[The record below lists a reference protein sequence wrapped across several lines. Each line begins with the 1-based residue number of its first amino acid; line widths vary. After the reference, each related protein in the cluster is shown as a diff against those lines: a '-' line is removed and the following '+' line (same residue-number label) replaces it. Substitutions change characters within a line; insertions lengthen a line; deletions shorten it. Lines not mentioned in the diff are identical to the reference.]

1 MAIRSLIAIFVEVQ
15 TFAGIFMIN
24 PFVTNG
30 YVAPEYFCDRET
42 ETEDITTLLLNGNN
56 IALISPRRYGKT
68 DLIRHCFSQ
77 PEVTKRY
84 YTFIVDIYATR
95 SLRDL
100 VNKLGKAILDAL
112 KPRGRKVWEKFVNA
126 ISSLQA
132 GISYDIGG
140 VPSWNIGLGDIINP
154 ATSLDEIF
162 HYLQHADRP
171 CLVAIDEFQQIGKYP
186 EDTIEATLRTYVQYC
201 SNARFVFSGS
211 QRHLM
216 GSIFTSPS
224 RPFYQSVTIINLSP
238 IPQEKYKEF
247 AVRLFREH
255 HKTLQPEV
263 VDVLY
268 DRFCGGTFYLQ
279 KVMNILFLRT
289 PEGGTCGVDMIES
302 SINYIVNFTAD
313 TYAEL
318 LYQLPDKQKQV
329 LIAINR
335 DGQARNVVSG
345 AFSKRHGLVSPSSVR
360 SALAGLLDKDFITKE
375 RDYYQV
381 YDFFF
386 SIWLAREEH

>member
-1 MAIRSLIAIFVEVQ
+1 MTSFFPIFVILKNI
-15 TFAGIFMIN
+15 GGLFMKN

-30 YVAPEYFCDRET
+30 YVSSKYFCDRET
-42 ETEDITTLLLNGNN
+42 ETENIIELLLNGNN

-77 PEVTKRY
+77 PEVSEHY

-112 KPRGRKVWEKFVNA
+112 KPRGRKVWEHFVNTVA
-126 ISSLQA
+126 SLQA
-132 GISYDIGG
+132 GITYDIGG
-140 VPSWNIGLGDIINP
+140 VPAWNISLGDITNP
-154 ATSLDEIF
+154 AVSLDEIF

-201 SNARFVFSGS
+201 SNARFIFSGS

-238 IPQEKYKEF
+238 IPCDKYTDF
-247 AVRLFREH
+247 AVFHFREH
-255 HKTLQPEV
+255 GKTLLPEV
-263 VDVLY
+263 VRGLY
-268 DRFCGGTFYLQ
+268 DRFRGGTFYLQ
-279 KVMNILFLRT
+279 KVMNVLFLKT
-289 PEGGTCGVDMIES
+289 PEGGTCGPDMIEDG
-302 SINYIVNFTAD
+302 INYIINFTAD

-335 DGQARNVVSG
+335 EGQARNVVSG
-345 AFSKRHGLVSPSSVR
+345 AFSKCHGLVSPSSVR

-381 YDFFF
+381 YDLFF
-386 SIWLAREEH
+386 SIWLAREEY

>member
-1 MAIRSLIAIFVEVQ
+1 MN
-15 TFAGIFMIN
+15 N

-30 YVAPEYFCDRET
+30 YVSPKYFCDREV
-42 ETEDITTLLLNGNN
+42 ETEDITSLLLNGNN

-77 PEVTKRY
+77 QEITKHY
-84 YTFIVDIYATR
+84 YTFIIDIYATR

-100 VNKLGKAILDAL
+100 VNKLGKTILDAL
-112 KPRGRKVWEKFVNA
+112 KPQGRQVWEKFVNTIA
-126 ISSLQA
+126 SLQT
-132 GISYDIGG
+132 GITYDIGG
-140 VPSWNIGLGDIINP
+140 TPSWNISLGDIINP

-224 RPFYQSVTIINLSP
+224 RPFHQSVTIMNLPP
-238 IPQEKYKEF
+238 IPKEKYAEFSIRHFHESGKE
-247 AVRLFREH
+247 
-255 HKTLQPEV
+255 LQREV

-279 KVMNILFLRT
+279 KVMNILFLKT
-289 PEGGTCGVDMIES
+289 PEGKICGVDMIED
-302 SINYIVNFTAD
+302 SINYIINFTAD

-335 DGQARNVVSG
+335 EGKARNVVSG

-381 YDFFF
+381 YDLFF

>member
-1 MAIRSLIAIFVEVQ
+1 MK
-15 TFAGIFMIN
+15 N

-30 YVAPEYFCDRET
+30 YVSPKYFCDREV
-42 ETEDITTLLLNGNN
+42 ETDDITSLLLNGNN

-77 PEVTKRY
+77 LEVTGHY

-95 SLRDL
+95 TLRDM
-100 VNKLGKAILDAL
+100 VNKLGKTILDTL
-112 KPRGRKVWEKFVNA
+112 KPRGRKVWEKFVNT
-126 ISSLQA
+126 ITSLQT
-132 GISYDIGG
+132 GITYDIGG
-140 VPSWNIGLGDIINP
+140 VPSWNISLGDITNP

-162 HYLQHADRP
+162 YYLQHADHP

-201 SNARFVFSGS
+201 SNARFIFSGS

-224 RPFYQSVTIINLSP
+224 RPFYQSVTIMNLPP
-238 IPQEKYKEF
+238 IPREKYAEF
-247 AVRLFREH
+247 AIQHFRESG
-255 HKTLQPEV
+255 KTLQPEV
-263 VDVLY
+263 IDVLY
-268 DRFCGGTFYLQ
+268 DRFHGGTFYLQ

-289 PEGGTCGVDMIES
+289 PEGGACGADMIEN

-335 DGQARNVVSG
+335 EGQARNLVSG

-381 YDFFF
+381 YDLFF

>member
-1 MAIRSLIAIFVEVQ
+1 MK
-15 TFAGIFMIN
+15 N

-30 YVAPEYFCDRET
+30 YVSPEYFCDREI
-42 ETEDITTLLLNGNN
+42 ETEDITKLLLNGNN

-77 PEVTKRY
+77 SEISEHY

-100 VNKLGKAILDAL
+100 VNKLGKTILDAL
-112 KPRGRKVWEKFVNA
+112 KPRGRKVWEHFVNTVA
-126 ISSLQA
+126 SLQA
-132 GISYDIGG
+132 GITYDIGG
-140 VPSWNIGLGDIINP
+140 VPSWNIGLGDIANP
-154 ATSLDEIF
+154 SASLDEIF

-201 SNARFVFSGS
+201 SNARFIFSGS

-224 RPFYQSVTIINLSP
+224 RPFYQSVTIMNLSP
-238 IPQEKYKEF
+238 IPLEKYSEF
-247 AVRLFREH
+247 AIRLFREH
-255 HKTLQPEV
+255 GKVLLPEV
-263 VDVLY
+263 VEKLY
-268 DRFCGGTFYLQ
+268 VRFRGGTFYLQ
-279 KVMNILFLRT
+279 KVMNILFLKT
-289 PEGGTCGVDMIES
+289 SEGGTCGPDMIED
-302 SINYIVNFTAD
+302 SINYIINFTAD

-318 LYQLPDKQKQV
+318 LYQLPDKQKRT

-360 SALAGLLDKDFITKE
+360 SALAGLLDKDFITQE

-381 YDFFF
+381 YDSFF
-386 SIWLAREEH
+386 SIWLAREEY